1 MNHYKDPPIKTD
13 AKKGKIMSKKNY
25 ANPPQNRQ
33 RKAPP
38 KKSVLETTAKDEVKA
53 MFLAWFKKN
62 KAAAGHIMSK
72 QDVITHVLKKLDK
85 KQDGFLEQAMGE
97 LKKSGLIETKEDG
110 VTLVLTQK
118 GADQL

>member
-1 MNHYKDPPIKTD
+1 
-13 AKKGKIMSKKNY
+13 MSKKNY

-53 MFLAWFKKN
+53 MFMAWFKKN
-62 KAAAGHIMSK
+62 GADAGHVMNK

-85 KQDGFLEQAMGE
+85 KQDGFLEQAMDE
-97 LKKSGLIETKEDG
+97 LKRGGLIETKEDG

-118 GADQL
+118 GAEQL